1 MKLLHEYRGYLQADD
16 YSGWNPL
23 LKTGRVIHVACTAHA
38 RRKFFDVA
46 RQEKNNPGAAA
57 EALQYI
63 KALYAIEERIRD
75 AEPDERR
82 RRRQAEAIPILD
94 RYKDWLDAR
103 AAEVLPKSPLGKA
116 IRYTRS
122 NWAALTRYT
131 TDGMLS
137 IDSNLVERSIRTVA
151 IARKAYLF
159 FGAESGAKAA
169 AIFYS
174 LIETC
179 CLNGIE
185 PYAYLKDVLERIRSH
200 STARIA
206 ELLPFNWKPQAA

>member
-1 MKLLHEYRGYLQADD
+1 L
-16 YSGWNPL
+16 
-23 LKTGRVIHVACTAHA
+23 AHS

-46 RQEKNNPGAAA
+46 RQERHHPGAAA
-57 EALQYI
+57 EALAYI
-63 KALYAIEERIRD
+63 KALYAIEEQIRD
-75 AEPDERR
+75 LDPDERR
-82 RRRQAEAIPILD
+82 RRRQAEAMPILQQY
-94 RYKDWLDAR
+94 RAWLDAR

-116 IRYTRS
+116 IHYARS

-131 TDGMLS
+131 ADGILS

-179 CLNGIE
+179 RLNGVE

-200 STARIA
+200 STARMA
-206 ELLPFNWKPQAA
+206 ELLPFNWKPQTA